1 MWGAKKVFVV
11 FAEPTAQRHRG
22 LGLFGMRF

>member
-11 FAEPTAQRHRG
+11 FAEPTAQRYRG